1 MQAFSTKTKIIVVLF
16 LVLFANTAASKNVYA
31 QGIQGDL
38 DADGDVDIFDYNILT
53 SNFGATGSNVA
64 DIDGDGD
71 VDIFDYNILV
81 ENFGKTS
88 TPTNTPT
95 PPPPDNDPRITCEG
109 YPEKR
114 VFLESQSWWS
124 DAR

>member
-1 MQAFSTKTKIIVVLF
+1 M
-16 LVLFANTAASKNVYA
+16 VLFANTAASRNVYA

-38 DADGDVDIFDYNILT
+38 DADGDVDILTYNILT

-64 DIDGDGD
+64 DIDGDGY

-95 PPPPDNDPRITCEG
+95 PPPP
-109 YPEKR
+109 Y
-114 VFLESQSWWS
+114 
-124 DAR
+124 

>member
-38 DADGDVDIFDYNILT
+38 DADGDVDIFDYNIL
-53 SNFGATGSNVA
+53 
-64 DIDGDGD
+64 
-71 VDIFDYNILV
+71 V

-95 PPPPDNDPRITCEG
+95 PPPNYDPTQGHTYPRTAVWQFGGAVPDW
-109 YPEKR
+109 Y
-114 VFLESQSWWS
+114 
-124 DAR
+124 ARFDLVMRSE

>member
-1 MQAFSTKTKIIVVLF
+1 MQPFSTKTKIIVVLF
-16 LVLFANTAASKNVYA
+16 LVLFANLAASKNVYA

-38 DADGDVDIFDYNILT
+38 DA
-53 SNFGATGSNVA
+53 
-64 DIDGDGD
+64 DGD